1 MGGLREFWCFC
12 KGVSKSEKM
21 KAAIFSSKASAM
33 ARISC
38 AANGIS
44 GTGFLIHR
52 SLLLTTHVNLLFRCG
67 GGRFNYQGHLHH
79 LRTCS
84 KPNLDLG
91 SVVYLLGYTEKKEL
105 TVGEGKW
112 ETRRHGMAE
121 KDWLSLVVVHS
132 DAWLVSFAFYFGAR
146 FGFDKA
152 DSIPCGFGSRQ
163 LSL

>member
-1 MGGLREFWCFC
+1 MGGLRESWCFC

-33 ARISC
+33 ARISG

-44 GTGFLIHR
+44 GIGFLIHR
-52 SLLLTTHVNLLFRCG
+52 SLDAVEGDSTA
-67 GGRFNYQGHLHH
+67 QGHLHH
-79 LRTCS
+79 LRTCF

-91 SVVYLLGYTEKKEL
+91 NVVYLFGYTEKKEL

-112 ETRRHGMAE
+112 ETRWHGMVE
-121 KDWLSLVVVHS
+121 KDWLSLVAVHS

>member
-52 SLLLTTHVNLLFRCG
+52 SLDVVEGDSTT
-67 GGRFNYQGHLHH
+67 QGHLHH

-112 ETRRHGMAE
+112 EIRRHGMAE